1 MAEFLE
7 QQTGLVL
14 FANQLPHELA
24 HDLAT
29 ARRAK
34 VVPKLLL
41 SHADLDAVFEE
52 IVSAGTIKWV
62 VNAQNQLVIIPKTAA
77 GLEIKHPVMTRGA
90 AVLAAGRAEICG
102 TAAQFLGLEINSW
115 SDHFRPS
122 SSSLA
127 LGRAAFA
134 SLGIIFP

>member
-1 MAEFLE
+1 MAEPE
-7 QQTGLVL
+7 QQAVPTM
-14 FANQLPHELA
+14 FTNQLPHELA

-52 IVSAGTIKWV
+52 IITAGTIKWV
-62 VNAQNQLVIIPKTAA
+62 VNTQNQLVIIPKTAA
-77 GLEIKHPVMTRGA
+77 GLEIKHPVMTKGA

-102 TAAQFLGLEINSW
+102 TVGQFFGLEINSW
-115 SDHFRPS
+115 SDHFQPS
-122 SSSLA
+122 PDSLV

-134 SLGIIFP
+134 KLGITFP